1 MALPSTL
8 FLIFFSTTLVFGHL
22 LPAFPRTLGP
32 WPTTPEE
39 ERKALTKHR
48 QQRSMGSPQ
57 DDPDC
62 QEGSPLGASYSGKV
76 NVTASGRSCQVWSTS
91 EPHEPKYTDM
101 GKVGET
107 EAGDHNYCRNP
118 SGEFAG
124 VWCYTTDP
132 DKRWEHCS
140 VSICVPTMLKVL
152 DFSADNDQ
160 KPDSN
165 AEYTTATLLD
175 AGLLPESFTICSA
188 FLVESWTTVFR
199 SARMFTLL
207 RKKNAI
213 LGIHHLICWSQLHAI
228 LSTA

>member
-1 MALPSTL
+1 
-8 FLIFFSTTLVFGHL
+8 
-22 LPAFPRTLGP
+22 
-32 WPTTPEE
+32 
-39 ERKALTKHR
+39 
-48 QQRSMGSPQ
+48 
-57 DDPDC
+57 
-62 QEGSPLGASYSGKV
+62 
-76 NVTASGRSCQVWSTS
+76 
-91 EPHEPKYTDM
+91 M

-140 VSICVPTMLKVL
+140 VSICAPTMLKVL

-207 RKKNAI
+207 RKKTQSWGFITLFA
-213 LGIHHLICWSQLHAI
+213 GPSYTQYQVQ
-228 LSTA
+228 LSTVVFVRKIKTLFFPLQWTLERVVAR

>member
-118 SGEFAG
+118 DGDFGG
-124 VWCYTTDP
+124 VWCLTTDP
-132 DKRWEHCS
+132 DTRWEHCP
-140 VSICVPTMLKVL
+140 VPICGPAMTKVL

-160 KPDSN
+160 LPDSN
-165 AEYTTATLLD
+165 GEFTGATLE
-175 AGLLPESFTICSA
+175 AGPLPESFTICSA
-188 FLVESWTTVFR
+188 FMVEAWTTQFTQ
-199 SARMFTLL
+199 ARMFTL
-207 RKKNAI
+207 RRQD
-213 LGIHHLICWSQLHAI
+213 GIRWGFIDLYSDISYLI
-228 LSTA
+228 